1 MNPLPEGTAITVD
14 YEGGLQKIIVPHK
27 SGGVFRI
34 FIALFMIFWLGG
46 WATGWVTAA
55 TSIVKSESPA
65 GAFIIFWLCGWTVG
79 GVFAFYFLYRLL
91 RPSKP
96 EIITLGS
103 PSLTHDTGFPPFHF
117 SFDFKS
123 QAEIWKRLFFKR
135 KQAEFSTDELKTLSL
150 REHDGGNRLTIDKGN
165 TRVELACSATEIER
179 EWLHNTLKSKYP
191 YLT

>member
-79 GVFAFYFLYRLL
+79 GVFAFYFY
-91 RPSKP
+91 
-96 EIITLGS
+96 T
-103 PSLTHDTGFPPFHF
+103 
-117 SFDFKS
+117 
-123 QAEIWKRLFFKR
+123 
-135 KQAEFSTDELKTLSL
+135 
-150 REHDGGNRLTIDKGN
+150 
-165 TRVELACSATEIER
+165 V
-179 EWLHNTLKSKYP
+179 Y
-191 YLT
+191 